1 MDHEEKVVQW
11 FNAVDWIQAGSR
23 IAAILVVTFLLVFI
37 ARRLISGLEKFTA
50 THAHDVEAQ
59 KRAATVSNVLR
70 KLATILITG
79 IATLAIFN
87 TLGISILPFLAT
99 AGVAGIAIAFGA
111 QSLVKDFF
119 RGFFL
124 LAENQIRQGDVV
136 EVAGKSGLVE
146 DLTLRYVQLRDYEGN
161 VHYVPN
167 GEIGVVTSSS
177 RTFAYAVVD
186 VTIALDQDI
195 APVIDVMR
203 ETGAQLRA
211 QLGVRREDPRRPG
224 HRRHRGLERSRHH
237 AARALQGARA
247 RAVEREARIPAAAQ
261 ARVRQGGYPAAALH
275 RDDRGARRAGAP
287 GAGARRPAAIENGV
301 RPHFLN
307 GADPLG
313 GRRPCGS
320 ASLLASSGR

>member
-23 IAAILVVTFLLVFI
+23 IAAILAVSFLLVFL

-50 THAHDVEAQ
+50 THAHDAEAQ
-59 KRAATVSNVLR
+59 RRAATVSNVLR
-70 KLATILITG
+70 KLATILITC
-79 IATLAIFN
+79 IALLAVFN
-87 TLGISILPFLAT
+87 TLGISIMPFLAT

-136 EVAGKSGLVE
+136 TVAGKSGLVE

-186 VTIALDQDI
+186 VTIALEQDI

-203 ETGAQLRA
+203 ETGVQLRA
-211 QLGVRREDPRRPG
+211 NREFGAKILDELEIAGIEAWNERGITLRARLKVRALEQSNVKREYLLRLKHAFDKADIQQPRSTVTL
-224 HRRHRGLERSRHH
+224 LERGE
-237 AARALQGARA
+237 APARAPTPEG
-247 RAVEREARIPAAAQ
+247 P
-261 ARVRQGGYPAAALH
+261 PT
-275 RDDRGARRAGAP
+275 
-287 GAGARRPAAIENGV
+287 
-301 RPHFLN
+301 
-307 GADPLG
+307 
-313 GRRPCGS
+313 
-320 ASLLASSGR
+320 

>member
-1 MDHEEKVVQW
+1 MGHEQKVIKW

-23 IAAILVVTFLLVFI
+23 IAAILVVTFILVYI

-50 THAHDVEAQ
+50 SHAHDVEAQ

-70 KLATILITG
+70 KLATILITAL
-79 IATLAIFN
+79 ATLAIFN

-99 AGVAGIAIAFGA
+99 AGVAGVAIAFGA

-136 EVAGKSGLVE
+136 EIAGKSGLVE
-146 DLTLRYVQLRDYEGN
+146 DMTLRYVQLRDYEGN

-186 VTIALDQDI
+186 VTVALDQDI
-195 APVIDVMR
+195 APVIELMR

-211 QLGVRREDPRRPG
+211 NSVFGPKILEELDIAGIESWND
-224 HRRHRGLERSRHH
+224 RGITLRARMKV
-237 AARALQGARA
+237 RALEQSNVKREYLLRLKHAFDKADIQQPRSTMTIIERA
-247 RAVEREARIPAAAQ
+247 PVPE
-261 ARVRQGGYPAAALH
+261 
-275 RDDRGARRAGAP
+275 
-287 GAGARRPAAIENGV
+287 
-301 RPHFLN
+301 RPHVPE
-307 GADPLG
+307 GP
-313 GRRPCGS
+313 PK
-320 ASLLASSGR
+320 

>member
-1 MDHEEKVVQW
+1 MDHEEKVVEW

-23 IAAILVVTFLLVFI
+23 IAAILIVSVVLIFI
-37 ARRLISGLEKFTA
+37 ARRLITGLEKFTA
-50 THAHDVEAQ
+50 NHALDIEAK

-70 KLATILITG
+70 KLASIFIG
-79 IATLAIFN
+79 VIATLAIFN

-136 EVAGKSGLVE
+136 QIAGKSGLVE

-177 RTFAYAVVD
+177 RTFAFAVVD
-186 VTIALDQDI
+186 VTIALEQDI
-195 APVIDVMR
+195 QPVLDLMR
-203 ETGAQLRA
+203 ETGTQMRANSQWSAKILDDLDIAGIETWSDRGITLRA
-211 QLGVRREDPRRPG
+211 RMKVIALEQSNVKREFLMRLKQAFDKADIQQPR
-224 HRRHRGLERSRHH
+224 
-237 AARALQGARA
+237 AT
-247 RAVEREARIPAAAQ
+247 VTMI
-261 ARVRQGGYPAAALH
+261 
-275 RDDRGARRAGAP
+275 
-287 GAGARRPAAIENGV
+287 
-301 RPHFLN
+301 
-307 GADPLG
+307 
-313 GRRPCGS
+313 S
-320 ASLLASSGR
+320 AEPKSTPEGPPK

>member
-1 MDHEEKVVQW
+1 MDHQERVVQW
-11 FNAVDWIQAGSR
+11 FTTMDWIQAGSR
-23 IAAILVVTFLLVFI
+23 IGAILIVTFLLVYI

-50 THAHDVEAQ
+50 SHAHDVEAR
-59 KRAATVSNVLR
+59 KRAATLSNVLR
-70 KLATILITG
+70 KLATIFIT
-79 IATLAIFN
+79 ALALLAIFN

-186 VTIALDQDI
+186 VIIALEQDI
-195 APVIDVMR
+195 EPVLQLMR

-211 QLGVRREDPRRPG
+211 NAVFAPKILEDLDIAG
-224 HRRHRGLERSRHH
+224 IETWNDRGITLRARFKV
-237 AARALQGARA
+237 RALEQSNVKREYLLRLKQAFDKANIQQPRSTVTIVERA
-247 RAVEREARIPAAAQ
+247 AVERGPEGPPA
-261 ARVRQGGYPAAALH
+261 
-275 RDDRGARRAGAP
+275 
-287 GAGARRPAAIENGV
+287 
-301 RPHFLN
+301 
-307 GADPLG
+307 
-313 GRRPCGS
+313 
-320 ASLLASSGR
+320 

>member
-1 MDHEEKVVQW
+1 MRRRAVLRYLAGRERLEKRMEHEVKVVEW

-23 IAAILVVTFLLVFI
+23 IAAILAVSVLLVFV

-50 THAHDVEAQ
+50 SHAHDVEAA

-70 KLATILITG
+70 KLATIFITA
-79 IATLAIFN
+79 IAVLAIFN

-99 AGVAGIAIAFGA
+99 AGVAGIAVAFGA

-136 EVAGKSGLVE
+136 EIAGKSGLVE

-167 GEIGVVTSSS
+167 GEIAVVTSSS

-186 VTIALDQDI
+186 VIIALEQEI

-203 ETGAQLRA
+203 NTGAQLRA
-211 QLGVRREDPRRPG
+211 NSVFKDKILEDLDIAGVESWNE
-224 HRRHRGLERSRHH
+224 RGITLRARFKV
-237 AARALQGARA
+237 RALEQSNVKREYLMRLKHAFDRA
-247 RAVEREARIPAAAQ
+247 HIQQPRSTVTIVDRGVERGMDRAPAKPPE
-261 ARVRQGGYPAAALH
+261 GP
-275 RDDRGARRAGAP
+275 P
-287 GAGARRPAAIENGV
+287 GQVPN
-301 RPHFLN
+301 L
-307 GADPLG
+307 
-313 GRRPCGS
+313 
-320 ASLLASSGR
+320 

>member
-1 MDHEEKVVQW
+1 
-11 FNAVDWIQAGSR
+11 
-23 IAAILVVTFLLVFI
+23 
-37 ARRLISGLEKFTA
+37 
-50 THAHDVEAQ
+50 
-59 KRAATVSNVLR
+59 LR
-70 KLATILITG
+70 KLATILLTA

-195 APVIDVMR
+195 APVIEVMR

-211 QLGVRREDPRRPG
+211 NSVFGGKILEDLDIAGIEAWNDRGITLRARFKVRALEQSNVKREYLLRLKHAFDKADIQQPRSTVTIVE
-224 HRRHRGLERSRHH
+224 RGGP
-237 AARALQGARA
+237 ARAPVPEGP
-247 RAVEREARIPAAAQ
+247 PA
-261 ARVRQGGYPAAALH
+261 
-275 RDDRGARRAGAP
+275 
-287 GAGARRPAAIENGV
+287 
-301 RPHFLN
+301 
-307 GADPLG
+307 
-313 GRRPCGS
+313 
-320 ASLLASSGR
+320 

>member
-1 MDHEEKVVQW
+1 MDHEVRVVKW

-23 IAAILVVTFLLVFI
+23 ITAILVVTFILVFI

-50 THAHDVEAQ
+50 THAHDTEAQ
-59 KRAATVSNVLR
+59 RRAATVSNVLR
-70 KLATILITG
+70 KLATILISVL
-79 IATLAIFN
+79 ATLAIFN

-146 DLTLRYVQLRDYEGN
+146 DLTLRYVQLRDYSGN

-186 VTIALDQDI
+186 VIIALEQDI
-195 APVIDVMR
+195 APVIEVMR
-203 ETGAQLRA
+203 ETGTQLRA
-211 QLGVRREDPRRPG
+211 NSVFGPRILEDLEIAGIETWNDHGITLRARIKVRALEQPSVRREYLMRLKHAFDKAHIQQPRSTVTIV
-224 HRRHRGLERSRHH
+224 E
-237 AARALQGARA
+237 RA
-247 RAVEREARIPAAAQ
+247 REPVPEGPPQ
-261 ARVRQGGYPAAALH
+261 
-275 RDDRGARRAGAP
+275 
-287 GAGARRPAAIENGV
+287 
-301 RPHFLN
+301 
-307 GADPLG
+307 
-313 GRRPCGS
+313 
-320 ASLLASSGR
+320 

>member
-1 MDHEEKVVQW
+1 MMGHEEKVVQW

-23 IAAILVVTFLLVFI
+23 ITAILVVTFILVFI

-50 THAHDVEAQ
+50 TQHAHDVEAI

-70 KLATILITG
+70 KLATILLTA

-186 VTIALDQDI
+186 VTIALEQDI
-195 APVIDVMR
+195 APVIDLMR
-203 ETGAQLRA
+203 ETGAQMRANSVFGAKILEALDIAGIESWNDRGITLRA
-211 QLGVRREDPRRPG
+211 RFKV
-224 HRRHRGLERSRHH
+224 
-237 AARALQGARA
+237 RALEQSNVKREYLLRLKQAFDKADIQQPRSTVTI
-247 RAVEREARIPAAAQ
+247 VERGNPVQRAPTPEGPPA
-261 ARVRQGGYPAAALH
+261 
-275 RDDRGARRAGAP
+275 
-287 GAGARRPAAIENGV
+287 
-301 RPHFLN
+301 
-307 GADPLG
+307 
-313 GRRPCGS
+313 
-320 ASLLASSGR
+320 

>member
-1 MDHEEKVVQW
+1 MQHDDKVIEW

-23 IAAILVVTFLLVFI
+23 IAVILAVSALLIFI
-37 ARRLISGLEKFTA
+37 ARRLITGLEKFTA
-50 THAHDVEAQ
+50 SHAHDIEAQ
-59 KRAATVSNVLR
+59 KRAATLSNVLR
-70 KLATILITG
+70 KLASIFIVV
-79 IATLAIFN
+79 IAVLAIFN

-111 QSLVKDFF
+111 QTLVKDFF

-177 RTFAYAVVD
+177 RSFAYAVID

-195 APVIDVMR
+195 APVIEIMR

-211 QLGVRREDPRRPG
+211 NSVFAPKILEDLDIAGIETWNERGITLRARIKVRALEQANVRREYLMR
-224 HRRHRGLERSRHH
+224 LKH
-237 AARALQGARA
+237 AFDRA
-247 RAVEREARIPAAAQ
+247 
-261 ARVRQGGYPAAALH
+261 H
-275 RDDRGARRAGAP
+275 
-287 GAGARRPAAIENGV
+287 
-301 RPHFLN
+301 
-307 GADPLG
+307 
-313 GRRPCGS
+313 
-320 ASLLASSGR
+320 

>member
-1 MDHEEKVVQW
+1 MAEESRMQHEDKVVQW

-23 IAAILVVTFLLVFI
+23 IAAILAVSFLLVFI

-50 THAHDVEAQ
+50 SHAHDVEAA

-70 KLATILITG
+70 KLATIFITA
-79 IATLAIFN
+79 IAILAIFN

-99 AGVAGIAIAFGA
+99 AGVAGIAVAFGA

-136 EVAGKSGLVE
+136 EIAGKSGLVE

-167 GEIGVVTSSS
+167 GEIAVVTSSS

-186 VTIALDQDI
+186 VMIALEQEI

-211 QLGVRREDPRRPG
+211 NSVFKDKILEDLDIAGVESWNE
-224 HRRHRGLERSRHH
+224 RGITLRARFKV
-237 AARALQGARA
+237 RALEQSNVKREYLLRLKHAFDKAEIQQPRSTVTIVDRA
-247 RAVEREARIPAAAQ
+247 PAK
-261 ARVRQGGYPAAALH
+261 VPEGP
-275 RDDRGARRAGAP
+275 P
-287 GAGARRPAAIENGV
+287 K
-301 RPHFLN
+301 
-307 GADPLG
+307 
-313 GRRPCGS
+313 
-320 ASLLASSGR
+320 

>member
-1 MDHEEKVVQW
+1 MAEESRMQHEDKVVQW

-23 IAAILVVTFLLVFI
+23 IAAILAVSFLLVFI

-50 THAHDVEAQ
+50 SHAHDVEAA

-70 KLATILITG
+70 KLATIFITA
-79 IATLAIFN
+79 IAILAIFN

-99 AGVAGIAIAFGA
+99 AGVAGIAVAFGA

-136 EVAGKSGLVE
+136 EIAGKSGLVE

-167 GEIGVVTSSS
+167 GEIAVVTSSS

-186 VTIALDQDI
+186 VMIALEQEI

-211 QLGVRREDPRRPG
+211 NSVFKDKILEDLDIAGVESWNE
-224 HRRHRGLERSRHH
+224 RGITLRARFKV
-237 AARALQGARA
+237 RALEQSNVKREYLMRLKHAFDKAEIQQPRSTVTIVDRAPAKVPEGPPKQGA
-247 RAVEREARIPAAAQ
+247 
-261 ARVRQGGYPAAALH
+261 
-275 RDDRGARRAGAP
+275 
-287 GAGARRPAAIENGV
+287 
-301 RPHFLN
+301 
-307 GADPLG
+307 LG
-313 GRRPCGS
+313 N
-320 ASLLASSGR
+320 LK